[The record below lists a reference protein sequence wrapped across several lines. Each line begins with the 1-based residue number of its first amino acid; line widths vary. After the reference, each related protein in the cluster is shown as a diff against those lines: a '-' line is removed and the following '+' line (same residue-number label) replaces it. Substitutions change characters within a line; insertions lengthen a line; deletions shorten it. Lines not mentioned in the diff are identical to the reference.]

1 MGWDLVDANKQL
13 WQVFCLFV
21 TISRRD
27 LLRQQRV
34 HPPPPYNTEKTSS
47 NKQLNL
53 DNANY
58 LM

>member
-1 MGWDLVDANKQL
+1 MGWDLVDVNKQL

-21 TISRRD
+21 TISWRD
-27 LLRQQRV
+27 LLRQLRV
-34 HPPPPYNTEKTSS
+34 RPSPSPPEKITS
-47 NKQLNL
+47 NKQLSL